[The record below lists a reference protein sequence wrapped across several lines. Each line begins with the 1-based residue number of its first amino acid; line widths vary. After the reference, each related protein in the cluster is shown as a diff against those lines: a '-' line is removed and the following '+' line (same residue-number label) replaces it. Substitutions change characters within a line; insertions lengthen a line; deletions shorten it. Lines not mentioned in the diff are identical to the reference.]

1 MKLITILPLNLSTQF
16 KLVKR
21 DSLPLLPDP
30 KFKTFVICCVMVIK
44 CFFFFAAVPKLR
56 VGVVNWPPA
65 GFLGRIVSCSPN
77 MTAATT
83 FFLRIFP
90 RFLGT
95 IWIFTNHQDS
105 EMGGFWSAAQ
115 HCKTCLVLQSRK
127 SRPPGLRGR
136 EAWFKNKIKTKRPPN
151 WAVWP
156 GGAFVFLF
164 FFSPPKRHNK
174 QQFPSFFSLW
184 GSQTQEGGNSF
195 RVWFSQL
202 EFFSEHASGHHAQF
216 NWKRPKMGPFWWLRF
231 SAIPDGERGWL
242 PISGGDFGN
251 VLAV

>member
-1 MKLITILPLNLSTQF
+1 M
-16 KLVKR
+16 
-21 DSLPLLPDP
+21 LL
-30 KFKTFVICCVMVIK
+30 
-44 CFFFFAAVPKLR
+44 FFAAVPKLR

-65 GFLGRIVSCSPN
+65 GFLGANRFMFPEHDRSHNV
-77 MTAATT
+77 
-83 FFLRIFP
+83 FLRIFP
-90 RFLGT
+90 RFVGT

-115 HCKTCLVLQSRK
+115 HCKTCLVPQSRK

-164 FFSPPKRHNK
+164 FFLHPKDTINNN
-174 QQFPSFFSLW
+174 FPVFSLW
-184 GSQTQEGGNSF
+184 GSQTQEGGNSL

-231 SAIPDGERGWL
+231 SAIPMEKEVGFRLVAGTLGMCWL
-242 PISGGDFGN
+242 SNYTG
-251 VLAV
+251 